1 MEVPRLE
8 LEDLE
13 LAKLVTKLVEPLVIT
28 VEKQKRMI
36 EILEKELDLGLQH
49 GLTGQKPCSVLVMIV
64 VSSRDSSH
72 FETGIKFGRV
82 ENNLR
87 SFCGQG
93 QDQSRWKTHSFHVSS
108 MGNVRLSILLV
119 IYKMQPPKQDLIIK
133 LGALSP
139 QVRVRQVFRP

>member
-1 MEVPRLE
+1 ME

-72 FETGIKFGRV
+72 
-82 ENNLR
+82 L
-87 SFCGQG
+87 QG
-93 QDQSRWKTHSFHVSS
+93 SSLVGLKIIYDLFVDRARINPDGKHIHSMSPRWVMS
-108 MGNVRLSILLV
+108 G
-119 IYKMQPPKQDLIIK
+119 
-133 LGALSP
+133 
-139 QVRVRQVFRP
+139 FRY

>member
-49 GLTGQKPCSVLVMIV
+49 GLTGQKLCSVFTSLVV
-64 VSSRDSSH
+64 YSRDSV
-72 FETGIKFGRV
+72 T
-82 ENNLR
+82 L
-87 SFCGQG
+87 GQG
-93 QDQSRWKTHSFHVSS
+93 LSLVGLTIIYDFFVDRARINPDGKHIHSMSPRWVMS
-108 MGNVRLSILLV
+108 G
-119 IYKMQPPKQDLIIK
+119 
-133 LGALSP
+133 
-139 QVRVRQVFRP
+139 FRYYL

>member
-49 GLTGQKPCSVLVMIV
+49 GLTGQKPCSVLVIIV
-64 VSSRDSSH
+64 GSSRDSV
-72 FETGIKFGRV
+72 TMR
-82 ENNLR
+82 
-87 SFCGQG
+87 QG
-93 QDQSRWKTHSFHVSS
+93 SSLVGLKIIYDLFVDRARINPDGKHIHSMSPRWVMS
-108 MGNVRLSILLV
+108 G
-119 IYKMQPPKQDLIIK
+119 
-133 LGALSP
+133 
-139 QVRVRQVFRP
+139 FRYYL